1 MIERVFQHSRMIVLV
16 AVAAT
21 ALAALMLYVSSAIIL
36 TNVALDL
43 FSQLPTSTGRG
54 KNLAVTLLKILD
66 LLLIAITFHVV
77 AASLYRLFITPSQ
90 VENSTLLNVLH
101 IRSFHD
107 LKVTLIQVVMVILI
121 ILFLEQ
127 AVEVGATLET
137 LYFGAAI
144 ALVVVAAVFA
154 AGRIREP

>member
-1 MIERVFQHSRMIVLV
+1 MIERVFQNSRLIVLV
-16 AVAAT
+16 AVAST
-21 ALAALMLYVSSAIIL
+21 ALSAILLYASSAMIL
-36 TNVALDL
+36 AHVVLDL
-43 FSQLPTSTGRG
+43 FSQLPTATSAG

-77 AASLYRLFITPSQ
+77 AVSLYRLFITPTEVS
-90 VENSTLLNVLH
+90 NSTLLNVLH
-101 IRSFHD
+101 IKSFHD
-107 LKVTLIQVVMVILI
+107 LKVTLIQVVIVILI

-144 ALVVVAAVFA
+144 ALVVLAAVFA
-154 AGRIREP
+154 TGRIKGS